1 VCIYCLKSLFLISY
15 FIGTLNPQPLT
26 PKSTT
31 LMHGMFVGAGQ
42 DHRRKNPLQGP
53 CCVARR
59 PKDLPRRAVLS
70 LSLLSLLSLSLS
82 LLSLSLSLSQSGPLS
97 LSLSLSRVRARSLSE
112 RSSLSLSRARALSL
126 SLVCV
131 RARALSVC
139 VD

>member
-82 LLSLSLSLSQSGPLS
+82 LLSLSLSLSLRAV

>member
-1 VCIYCLKSLFLISY
+1 MCIYCLKSLFLISY

-82 LLSLSLSLSQSGPLS
+82 LLSLSTSLSLSFTFTFFLPLSTSLPIHLS
-97 LSLSLSRVRARSLSE
+97 LSLPPCLCPHGF
-112 RSSLSLSRARALSL
+112 
-126 SLVCV
+126 VCV
-131 RARALSVC
+131 NVNQSFVHRSVMC
-139 VD
+139 Y